1 MDTVKFFWE
10 QVRFVLNFPLVNLGT
25 VPITLWTLIYML
37 VLIVLLFFLTARIR
51 NWVSEGLLA
60 RRKVDIGVRQTVGSI
75 VRYVILFL
83 GFIIILQTA
92 GINLSALAIFSGA
105 IGLGIGFG
113 LQNITSNFVS
123 GLIILFERPIRIG
136 DRVEV
141 GEIQGEVVKISAR
154 ATTVITNDNIAVI
167 VPNSEFVSSKVINWS
182 IPNPNVRF
190 SFPVGVAYN
199 SDPEKVRRL
208 LLEIAHSHPG
218 VLKEPASDVLFQ
230 EFGENALH
238 FVLRIWTRDYTH
250 RPSVLRSDLNFQI
263 LQKFREQDI
272 EIPFPKPN
280 VVIMKRDETE
290 ITQESLS

>member
-1 MDTVKFFWE
+1 MDTIRFFWE

-136 DRVEV
+136 DTVEV
-141 GEIQGEVVKISAR
+141 GEIQGEVVRISAR
-154 ATTVITNDNIAVI
+154 ATTVITNDNISVI
-167 VPNSEFVSSKVINWS
+167 GS
-182 IPNPNVRF
+182 
-190 SFPVGVAYN
+190 
-199 SDPEKVRRL
+199 
-208 LLEIAHSHPG
+208 
-218 VLKEPASDVLFQ
+218 
-230 EFGENALH
+230 
-238 FVLRIWTRDYTH
+238 
-250 RPSVLRSDLNFQI
+250 
-263 LQKFREQDI
+263 
-272 EIPFPKPN
+272 
-280 VVIMKRDETE
+280 
-290 ITQESLS
+290 

>member
-1 MDTVKFFWE
+1 MDTIRFFWE
-10 QVRFVLNFPLVNLGT
+10 HVRYVLNFPLVNLGT

-37 VLIVLLFFLTARIR
+37 VLIVLLFFVTARIR
-51 NWVSEGLLA
+51 TWVSEGLLA

-136 DRVEV
+136 DTVEV
-141 GEIQGEVVKISAR
+141 GDIQGEVVRISAR
-154 ATTVITNDNIAVI
+154 ATTLITNDNISVI

-190 SFPVGVAYN
+190 SLPVFVAYRFRSGESAKIITRN
-199 SDPEKVRRL
+199 CAKSSRSFEGACHRRSVPGVWRKRSAFCASRMDAEVYPSSECSSQRFKFSDPS
-208 LLEIAHSHPG
+208 EISGAGYRNPISQTLGHS
-218 VLKEPASDVLFQ
+218 
-230 EFGENALH
+230 
-238 FVLRIWTRDYTH
+238 
-250 RPSVLRSDLNFQI
+250 
-263 LQKFREQDI
+263 
-272 EIPFPKPN
+272 
-280 VVIMKRDETE
+280 
-290 ITQESLS
+290 